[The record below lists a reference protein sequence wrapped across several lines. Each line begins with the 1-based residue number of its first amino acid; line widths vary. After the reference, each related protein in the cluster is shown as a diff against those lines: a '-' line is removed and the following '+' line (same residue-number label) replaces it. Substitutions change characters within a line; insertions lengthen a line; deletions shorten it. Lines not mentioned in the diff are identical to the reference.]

1 MPIIVTVPTETNEVV
16 EIAIGELSKQTDVH
30 IETIR
35 YYERIKILPKPP
47 RTNGG
52 RRIYN
57 ATHVRILI
65 FIKRSRDLGFSI
77 DDVRELLRLGGPDK
91 APCNMVR
98 DIGLGHLDDVRAKIA
113 HLRQVER
120 LLEKTISQCTGT
132 TASEC
137 PVLDALDIT
146 RSEHPLNS

>member
-1 MPIIVTVPTETNEVV
+1 
-16 EIAIGELSKQTDVH
+16 
-30 IETIR
+30 
-35 YYERIKILPKPP
+35 
-47 RTNGG
+47 
-52 RRIYN
+52 
-57 ATHVRILI
+57 
-65 FIKRSRDLGFSI
+65 
-77 DDVRELLRLGGPDK
+77 
-91 APCNMVR
+91 MVR